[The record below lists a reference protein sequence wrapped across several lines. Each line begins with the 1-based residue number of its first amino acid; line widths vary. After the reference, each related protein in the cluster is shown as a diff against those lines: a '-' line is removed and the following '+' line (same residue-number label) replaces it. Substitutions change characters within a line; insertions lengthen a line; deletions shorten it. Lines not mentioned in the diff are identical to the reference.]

1 MSRLFPAAAL
11 ACAAVVAS
19 TALVA
24 PAAAAPS
31 AVVAV
36 VVVKAHPVITISN
49 FGFHGDLTV
58 RPGATVTVKNK
69 DKVTHTLTSKQAHL
83 FNTGRIHRGT
93 TTTFVAPKKAGRYPF
108 GCKIHT
114 EMKATLI
121 VKPRH

>member
-11 ACAAVVAS
+11 VCAAVVVS

-24 PAAAAPS
+24 PASAEPS
-31 AVVAV
+31 AAVA
-36 VVVKAHPVITISN
+36 VVKAHPVITISN

-69 DKVTHTLTSKQAHL
+69 DMVTHTLTSKTAHV
-83 FNTGRIHRGT
+83 FNTGRIHPGT
-93 TTTFVAPKKAGRYPF
+93 TTTFVTPKKAGRYPF

>member
-11 ACAAVVAS
+11 VCAAVVAS

-31 AVVAV
+31 AAV
-36 VVVKAHPVITISN
+36 VVVNSRPVITISN

-69 DKVTHTLTSKQAHL
+69 DMVTHTLTAKKAHL
-83 FNTGRIHRGT
+83 FDTGRIHPGT
-93 TTTFVAPKKAGRYPF
+93 TTTFVAPQKAGRYRF

-114 EMKATLI
+114 EMKATLV